1 MTVSEELYQ
10 QVILD
15 HNRSPRN
22 FRNLEDPTH
31 EAQGINPLCGDE
43 YTIFLKMNGENVIQE
58 VTYEGHGCAISK
70 ASASL
75 MSEELKGK
83 SEAEARNLFKEFH
96 QMILGKE
103 PDKYCNLGKLA
114 VFSGVWK
121 YPARVKCAALCWHAL
136 RSALDGDNIA
146 STEDKM

>member
-1 MTVSEELYQ
+1 MTVSDELYQ

-15 HNRSPRN
+15 HNRNPRN
-22 FRNLEDPTH
+22 FHKMDNATH
-31 EAQGINPLCGDE
+31 EAQGLNPLCGDE
-43 YTIFLKMNGENVIQE
+43 YRIFLEVDGENVIQDAA
-58 VTYEGHGCAISK
+58 YEGRGCAISK

-83 SEAEARNLFKEFH
+83 TEAEARELFKAFH
-96 QMILGKE
+96 KMILGE
-103 PDKYCNLGKLA
+103 PPDKACNIGKLA

-136 RSALDGDNIA
+136 RSALDGDEVA

>member
-1 MTVSEELYQ
+1 MTVSDELYQ

-22 FRNLEDPTH
+22 FRKLDDPTH
-31 EAQGINPLCGDE
+31 EAQGLNPLCGDE
-43 YTIFLKMNGENVIQE
+43 YTIFLKVDDDHVIQE
-58 VTYEGHGCAISK
+58 VAYEGHGCAISK

-83 SEAEARNLFKEFH
+83 SEAEARELFKEFH
-96 QMILGKE
+96 GMILGKE
-103 PDKYCNLGKLA
+103 PDRSCNLGKLA

-136 RSALDGDNIA
+136 RSALDGENVA
-146 STEDKM
+146 STEDRM